1 MTAPAPRTRR
11 RGPFAARPWPHA
23 KNALSTAAITSGIV
37 NTRWT
42 VDSSIQTGFIAN
54 GSRGQTSEGITIY
67 EAPPT
72 PLLLSQ
78 LFYHNS
84 SITTLLSQLFYHNS
98 SITTLLSQFFY
109 HNSSITTLL
118 SQLFYHNSSITTLL
132 SQLFYHNSSITL
144 MPLHFFTDASSTI
157 LPSDRNL
164 PRKPLPHVQLE
175 SVVYR
180 ALGQA
185 HGTSVLRS

>member
-78 LFYHNS
+78 RFYHNA
-84 SITTLLSQLFYHNS
+84 SITTLLSQR
-98 SITTLLSQFFY
+98 
-109 HNSSITTLL
+109 
-118 SQLFYHNSSITTLL
+118 FYHNSSITTLL

-157 LPSDRNL
+157 LPLDRNL

-180 ALGQA
+180 ALGRA